1 MKRVSMLVALMFL
14 SILVCTIPV
23 SAQTDQGF
31 EWGFAYEDEFHFMM
45 HLNGTGFHI
54 DEEIYIILNDTI
66 PTIPDT
72 MTNWTDIPYTGI
84 WAYYANGTQLGI
96 EILTFIAVYNVHLP
110 IGNWALLSTLA
121 QTTHNVENFVLDP
134 EDPFFWGYSWD
145 DDDWVLTDGSFTIYS
160 NFTLNVHVEYLKT
173 DGFLTQ
179 YSVDAYNTTTGAD
192 AGEVTL
198 ERLDMEKY
206 RDTISPTIDNP
217 DDISYIEGEEG
228 NSITWYPTDDYP
240 SHYEIL
246 IDEVVYKSG
255 VWNHTV
261 EAVVVSVDEL
271 SAGDYDYTCIVY
283 DIRGNFA
290 RDDVMVTVQAE
301 AGIPLVLISVVAGAG
316 ILVVL
321 AVVCRRR

>member
-1 MKRVSMLVALMFL
+1 
-14 SILVCTIPV
+14 
-23 SAQTDQGF
+23 
-31 EWGFAYEDEFHFMM
+31 
-45 HLNGTGFHI
+45 
-54 DEEIYIILNDTI
+54 
-66 PTIPDT
+66 
-72 MTNWTDIPYTGI
+72 
-84 WAYYANGTQLGI
+84 
-96 EILTFIAVYNVHLP
+96 
-110 IGNWALLSTLA
+110 LA
-121 QTTHNVENFVLDP
+121 QTTQNVENFILDP
-134 EDPFFWGYSWD
+134 EDPFFWGYSWN

-160 NFTLNVHVEYLKT
+160 NFTLYVHVEYLKT

-261 EAVVVSVDEL
+261 EAVIVSVDEL

-316 ILVVL
+316 ILVIL